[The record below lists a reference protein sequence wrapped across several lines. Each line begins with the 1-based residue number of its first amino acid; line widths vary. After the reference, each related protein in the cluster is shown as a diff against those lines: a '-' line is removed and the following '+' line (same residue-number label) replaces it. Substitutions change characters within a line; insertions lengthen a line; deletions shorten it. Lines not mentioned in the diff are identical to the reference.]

1 MITIVSTYMEPYTVR
16 LVILRKLW
24 TLWPLVVKSVN
35 YMTDLVSCLHLN
47 ATLGCI
53 IFIIIYFAVNVF
65 LFLMSNYLN
74 LINSHLFVWKM
85 KAAEFFPKY
94 PVLTEDM

>member
-1 MITIVSTYMEPYTVR
+1 MITIVSTCMEPYTMFSYSEKIVT
-16 LVILRKLW
+16 ILTSGGKECELHDI
-24 TLWPLVVKSVN
+24 PF
-35 YMTDLVSCLHLN
+35 CLHLN

-53 IFIIIYFAVNVF
+53 IFIIIYFVVNVF
-65 LFLMSNYLN
+65 IFFMSNYVN
-74 LINSHLFVWKM
+74 LVNSHLFVWKM